1 MGKMNIFVLGAKGQL
16 GSDWEEFLEANPND
30 DIEASYY
37 DLPELDI
44 SDKESVE
51 RVLKKEKPDVVIN
64 CAAYTKVDQ
73 AETEKELARRINAES
88 VEDLAILCES
98 QGILLVHYSTD
109 YIFAGRPEDEK
120 QFPDGY
126 PEEHKAEP
134 INWYGQTKW
143 EAEEAIRNAG
153 DNHLIIR
160 VAWLCGQYGGN
171 FIKTMLR
178 LGKERDELKVVD
190 DQTGSPTFTEN
201 VVKNTM
207 ALIKSGQRGTFHLTS
222 KGKVTWFDLAQE
234 IFRIADLQVAA
245 APVIS
250 DEFKTDAKRPNYSK
264 MNTAKISQ
272 VEGVV
277 LEDWKV
283 GLQRLIS
290 KITK

>member
-1 MGKMNIFVLGAKGQL
+1 MGKMKIFVLGAKGQL
-16 GSDWEEFLEANPND
+16 GSDWEEFLEASPND

-51 RVLKKEKPDVVIN
+51 RVLKKEKPHVVIN

-120 QFPDGY
+120 RFPDGY

-143 EAEEAIRNAG
+143 EAEEAIRKAG

-178 LGKERDELKVVD
+178 LGKERDELKVVN

-201 VVKNTM
+201 AVKNTM
-207 ALIKSGQRGTFHLTS
+207 ALIKSDQRGTFHLTS

-234 IFRIADLQVAA
+234 IFRIANLQVVV
-245 APVIS
+245 APVTS
-250 DEFKTDAKRPNYSK
+250 EEFKTEAKRPHYSK
-264 MNTAKISQ
+264 MDTTKIAK
-272 VEGVV
+272 VEGVEI
-277 LEDWKV
+277 EDWKV

-290 KITK
+290 KLR

>member
-1 MGKMNIFVLGAKGQL
+1 MKILILGVKGQL
-16 GSDWEEFLEANPND
+16 GSDWKEFLEANPND
-30 DIEASYY
+30 DIKASYY

-44 SDKESVE
+44 SHKESVE
-51 RVLKKEKPDVVIN
+51 HVLKKEKPDVVIN

-73 AETEKELARRINAES
+73 AENEKELARRINAES

-109 YIFAGRPEDEK
+109 YIFAGRQEDEK
-120 QFPDGY
+120 RFPDGY

-143 EAEEAIRNAG
+143 EAEEAIRKAG

-160 VAWLCGQYGGN
+160 VAWLCGRYGGN

-178 LGKERDELKVVD
+178 LGKERDTLKVVN

-207 ALIKSGQRGTFHLTS
+207 ALIKSDQRGTFHLTS

-234 IFRIADLQVAA
+234 IFRIADLQIVV
-245 APVIS
+245 APVTS
-250 DEFKTDAKRPNYSK
+250 EEFKTEAKRPHYSK
-264 MNTAKISQ
+264 MDTSKIAQ
-272 VEGVV
+272 VEGVEI
-277 LEDWKV
+277 EDWKV

-290 KITK
+290 KLRK